1 MVIDMAIVEWN
12 DSFLVGV
19 EPFDEHHKH
28 LVDLLNRSYNGLAHD
43 APPESCAELL
53 DELSDYVSYHFV
65 HEELWMM
72 ESSYPRYEHHITEH
86 NSYIKQ
92 LQKFQQDFKQGKAE
106 TPLEVFRF
114 LRHWLIEH
122 ILKSDADYG
131 RFSSLGTI
139 IQYQPD

>member
-1 MVIDMAIVEWN
+1 MPIVEWN

-28 LVDLLNRSYNGLAHD
+28 LVDLLNRSYNELEHD
-43 APPESCAELL
+43 SPLECCGELL

-72 ESSYPRYEHHITEH
+72 ESSYPRYEQHIAEH
-86 NSYIKQ
+86 NSYIQ
-92 LQKFQQDFKQGKAE
+92 HLQEFQQDFKQGKAE
-106 TPLEVFRF
+106 TTLEIFTF
-114 LRHWLIEH
+114 LRRWLIEH

-131 RFSSLGTI
+131 RFIFSQNNNPG
-139 IQYQPD
+139 PA